1 MVMKMY
7 NYELI
12 LIGGNYVRDKSGNYV
27 FQETNKTS
35 VLCDLKSVTR
45 SEYYS
50 AAQAGLNPE
59 EVFEINGFEYAKE
72 PEVEFMGERYSVIR
86 TFRTSY
92 ETIELTCGRKSK
104 HGSFIK
110 TVE

>member
-1 MVMKMY
+1 MY

-12 LIGGNYVRDKSGNYV
+12 LIGGKYIRDSSGNYV
-27 FQETNKTS
+27 FQETSKTP

-59 EVFEINGFEYAKE
+59 EVFEINGFEYSQE

-86 TFRTSY
+86 AYRTTY

-104 HGSFIK
+104 HGSISK
-110 TVE
+110 TVK